1 MTGRWR
7 TKHPADGKTAPEEGE
22 REWNRQNGCCACA
35 LIWKKRAGNMNI
47 MRRMA
52 AEAWIF
58 PIGVEMNLQHGG
70 RQEEV
75 LGDYETK
82 LIEMMDSWQ

>member
-1 MTGRWR
+1 MGFSYRGVPYHIWEFEE
-7 TKHPADGKTAPEEGE
+7 DG
-22 REWNRQNGCCACA
+22 EW
-35 LIWKKRAGNMNI
+35 
-47 MRRMA
+47 
-52 AEAWIF
+52 
-58 PIGVEMNLQHGG
+58 GVEMNLQHGG